1 MAEQREHLFAIPT
14 AEFLRLGNVRRGDH
28 RARDQSI
35 AHGGIEIAPPRAQAA
50 EVKRPAFARGDD
62 VGRGARTLRFRKLD
76 FVGHPERGGDAGERG
91 LRLRGRAGT
100 KIAAGDGDAQAFA
113 AAREQRRGRLHRTLR
128 ADRIVVIVTLHRVIG
143 EREIARAARQ
153 RSDVI
158 EACNEGKRVGA
169 GKPAVGRLQ
178 AENPAERGRHADR
191 AVGIGAERD
200 RHEAAGDRA
209 ARAAGGAAR
218 HPADV
223 VGIARGAV
231 VDVLA
236 GEVVGIFTHIE
247 RPHEHGAV
255 GF

>member
-1 MAEQREHLFAIPT
+1 M
-14 AEFLRLGNVRRGDH
+14 
-28 RARDQSI
+28 
-35 AHGGIEIAPPRAQAA
+35 
-50 EVKRPAFARGDD
+50 
-62 VGRGARTLRFRKLD
+62 
-76 FVGHPERGGDAGERG
+76 
-91 LRLRGRAGT
+91 RLRGRAGT

-255 GF
+255 GFLGNGVYLVHDKGKFPEGGATLGRHATLLRGPFLKDAQDAVAASRLLWATRYTSVFPAPLSASVGIQKPTRVMPCFWSKVLL